1 MVLASGPYSIFFGS
15 CKSFRFCSLF
25 ACSELYFTGLV
36 GGRHGRSPGGD
47 REHAAPAPAAASPP
61 GRRRGLRA
69 SLGRARALRWWYFSP
84 GALLLLAVYFAPP
97 LFSPAAS
104 RSLEAAANFSAQ
116 VADAGGTM
124 AQAAKNFTLLASD
137 VAVSFTRGGLA
148 VAEEAWDGV
157 DLHNA
162 TVNASGARFC
172 VRRGVT
178 RSLFESSPLASSLNS
193 LPPQWKQVLWAAVHG
208 VDERFPRFAALE
220 SHFHTGS
227 SYEMFEYEVRILPH
241 AYVGIRFVW
250 AELSFEAS
258 WANPLWEILGA
269 DVTAQLEKIG
279 ARVQSSIN
287 QALDLEWLR
296 RPLQDSEAP
305 SHVVPPMWFSVVSEA
320 QRQLSWVQ
328 FASGSGP

>member
-1 MVLASGPYSIFFGS
+1 M
-15 CKSFRFCSLF
+15 
-25 ACSELYFTGLV
+25 
-36 GGRHGRSPGGD
+36 
-47 REHAAPAPAAASPP
+47 PP
-61 GRRRGLRA
+61 RRLPPPRRRAAGVVSGLRW
-69 SLGRARALRWWYFSP
+69 LARALRWWYFSP
-84 GALLLLAVYFAPP
+84 GALLLLAIYFAPP

-104 RSLEAAANFSAQ
+104 RSLEAAANFSAH
-116 VADAGGTM
+116 VADAGGAM
-124 AQAAKNFTLLASD
+124 AQVAKNFTLLASD

-148 VAEEAWDGV
+148 VAEEVWDGI

-178 RSLFESSPLASSLNS
+178 RSIFESSPLASSLNS
-193 LPPQWKQVLWAAVHG
+193 LPRQWKQVLWAAVHG

-241 AYVGIRFVW
+241 SYVGIRFVW
-250 AELSFEAS
+250 AELSFQAT
-258 WANPLWEILGA
+258 WANPLWELLGS

-279 ARVQSSIN
+279 ARVQSSIS
-287 QALDLEWLR
+287 QALDLAWLR
-296 RPLQDSEAP
+296 QPLQDAEAP
-305 SHVVPPMWFSVVSEA
+305 SHVVPPMWFSLVSEA
-320 QRQLSWVQ
+320 QRHLSWAQ